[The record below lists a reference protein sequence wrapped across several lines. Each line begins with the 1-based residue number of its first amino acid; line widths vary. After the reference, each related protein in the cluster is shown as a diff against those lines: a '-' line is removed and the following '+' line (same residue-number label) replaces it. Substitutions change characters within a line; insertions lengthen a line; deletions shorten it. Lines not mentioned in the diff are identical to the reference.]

1 MASLE
6 PALLGARVERGASR
20 PAQRLQPCSASTGR
34 CFCLEERKAKQ
45 ELQGVSLWNPEFGSQ
60 SAGFSAYSPLHPP
73 VRPSSIH
80 TSICPSACPSIQP
93 SACLFIHLSI
103 HPPIHPAIL
112 LHDKS
117 YPRPQGTRKELGKNS
132 TLKEL
137 PVHTRSRKIP
147 LGHMNRMSER
157 QQGAQRMESKVTR
170 KIVQKTWNQD
180 LEDEQEF

>member
-6 PALLGARVERGASR
+6 PALLGARAERGASR
-20 PAQRLQPCSASTGR
+20 QAQRLQPCSASTGR
-34 CFCLEERKAKQ
+34 CFCLEERKAKP
-45 ELQGVSLWNPEFGSQ
+45 ELQGVSLQNPGFGNQ

-117 YPRPQGTRKELGKNS
+117 YPRTQGTRKELGKNS
-132 TLKEL
+132 ILKEL
-137 PVHTRSRKIP
+137 PVHTRCRKYLLAI
-147 LGHMNRMSER
+147 
-157 QQGAQRMESKVTR
+157 
-170 KIVQKTWNQD
+170 
-180 LEDEQEF
+180 

>member
-6 PALLGARVERGASR
+6 PALLGARAERGASR
-20 PAQRLQPCSASTGR
+20 QAQRLQPCSASTGR
-34 CFCLEERKAKQ
+34 CFCLEERKAKP
-45 ELQGVSLWNPEFGSQ
+45 ELQGVSLQNPGFGNQ

-80 TSICPSACPSIQP
+80 TSICPSAC
-93 SACLFIHLSI
+93 LFIHLSI

-117 YPRPQGTRKELGKNS
+117 YPRTQGTRTELGKNS

-137 PVHTRSRKIP
+137 PVHTRCRKYLLAI
-147 LGHMNRMSER
+147 
-157 QQGAQRMESKVTR
+157 
-170 KIVQKTWNQD
+170 
-180 LEDEQEF
+180 

>member
-6 PALLGARVERGASR
+6 PALLGARAERGASR
-20 PAQRLQPCSASTGR
+20 QAQRLQPCSASTGR
-34 CFCLEERKAKQ
+34 CFCLEERKAKP
-45 ELQGVSLWNPEFGSQ
+45 ELQGVSLQNPGFGNQ

-80 TSICPSACPSIQP
+80 TSICPSAC
-93 SACLFIHLSI
+93 LFIHLSI

-117 YPRPQGTRKELGKNS
+117 YPRTQGTRKELRKNS

-137 PVHTRSRKIP
+137 PVHTRCRKYLLAI
-147 LGHMNRMSER
+147 
-157 QQGAQRMESKVTR
+157 
-170 KIVQKTWNQD
+170 
-180 LEDEQEF
+180 